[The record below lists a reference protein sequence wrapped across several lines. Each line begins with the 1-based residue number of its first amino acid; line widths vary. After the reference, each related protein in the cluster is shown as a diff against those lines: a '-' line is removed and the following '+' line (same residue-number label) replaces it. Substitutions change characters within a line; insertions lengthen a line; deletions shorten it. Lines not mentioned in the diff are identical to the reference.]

1 MKRIC
6 QLVCFYITIFVVAI
20 FLQSCCTGDLFISGS
35 GYVDIQDQDDLP
47 GDGKINGPFQLD
59 VYPGLEVSGIDTD
72 YGFMSSAHALSC
84 DRELQNEVVA
94 SSLQISCDKEFVYD
108 NTVVSPGTNF
118 IDFTGIT
125 FSIPTDQ
132 VEVYI
137 FSILFDSVFTD
148 AAEFVADEYTFS
160 ISYTTD
166 NNLDLVA
173 TGVFELDF

>member
-1 MKRIC
+1 MKRIYH
-6 QLVCFYITIFVVAI
+6 LVCLNLAI
-20 FLQSCCTGDLFISGS
+20 FSLSTILQSCCTGDLFISSS
-35 GYVDIQDQDDLP
+35 GYVNFRDLDASP
-47 GDGKINGPFQLD
+47 GDGNNNGSFQLD
-59 VYPGLEVSGIDTD
+59 VYPGIDVSGIDTD
-72 YGFMSSAHALSC
+72 FGFMSSAHALSC